1 MVNQWA
7 FKILLAPLA
16 LLYGIGVSIFNFL
29 YSTGLLRGVR
39 FNLPVISVGNLSVG
53 GTGKTPHVEYL
64 IRLLQEHIRI
74 AVVSRG
80 YKRKTSGFLEVQ
92 MNMDAS
98 QTGDE
103 PLQFKRKYPDTI
115 VAVAESRSLAIPLVV
130 RQHPDL
136 QTIILDDGFQHR
148 EVKPGLNILL
158 TEYSNLYSRDFLLP
172 VGRLREWR
180 SGASRADVIVV
191 TKCPPSLTNDELNL
205 IKKEVQRKPGQPVF
219 FSRFIYGQPYRM
231 YGNGERLTLHKN
243 LPVLV
248 VAAIAGT
255 EYLMDYVTTQSGEV
269 RLLEYTDHHS
279 FSDSDLRDIKKHF
292 DAFSETSS
300 PIILT
305 TEKDAMRLD
314 SLRAQLLPLRIPIF
328 ILPVAVQFTEDA
340 EPTFDDTIRKW
351 LLDFKN

>member
-16 LLYGIGVSIFNFL
+16 LLYGIGVSIFSLL
-29 YSTGLLRGVR
+29 YATGLLKGVR

-64 IRLLQEHIRI
+64 LRLLREHIQM

-80 YKRKTSGFLEVQ
+80 YKRKTSGYLEVQ
-92 MNMDAS
+92 MNMDAR

-103 PLQFKRKYPDTI
+103 PLQFKRKFPETV
-115 VAVAESRSLAIPLVV
+115 VAVAESRSLAIPQII
-130 RQHPDL
+130 RHHPSV
-136 QTIILDDGFQHR
+136 QTIIMDDGFQHR

-158 TEYSNLYSRDFLLP
+158 TEYANLYSRDFLLP

-180 SGASRADVIVV
+180 SGASRADIIVV
-191 TKCPPSLTNDELNL
+191 TKCPPDLSQQEQNKLTQ
-205 IKKEVQRKPGQPVF
+205 EVRRKPSQSVF
-219 FSRFIYGQPYRM
+219 FSRFIYGQPYKM
-231 YGNGERLTLHKN
+231 YSSAERISLHKD

-255 EYLMDYVTTQSGEV
+255 EYLMDYIASEAGEV
-269 RLLEYTDHHS
+269 RLMEFTDHYA
-279 FSDSDLRDIKKHF
+279 FAESDLRDIKRHF
-292 DAFSETSS
+292 DAFSETAS

-314 SLRAQLLPLRIPIF
+314 SLRAQLLPLQLPIY
-328 ILPVAVQFTEDA
+328 ILPVAVRFMNEG
-340 EPTFDDTIRKW
+340 EPTFDDTIRQW
-351 LLDFKN
+351 LLDFKS